1 MYPLKF
7 DPPAFHGFKWDE
19 KTLAKWDVMLDDVM
33 EIQGSMWCMS
43 KAWFRHC
50 GFMQIEG
57 YQGWGQEG
65 EELVMTTWRNGGR
78 VVVNK
83 QTWYAHLH
91 KGNAYGRMYFL
102 DRNESRKS
110 YEYSYNYWVH
120 ENKEFFTNFID
131 KFWPLPGWPDD
142 WKSKLYV

>member
-1 MYPLKF
+1 
-7 DPPAFHGFKWDE
+7 
-19 KTLAKWDVMLDDVM
+19 
-33 EIQGSMWCMS
+33 
-43 KAWFRHC
+43 
-50 GFMQIEG
+50 MQVEG